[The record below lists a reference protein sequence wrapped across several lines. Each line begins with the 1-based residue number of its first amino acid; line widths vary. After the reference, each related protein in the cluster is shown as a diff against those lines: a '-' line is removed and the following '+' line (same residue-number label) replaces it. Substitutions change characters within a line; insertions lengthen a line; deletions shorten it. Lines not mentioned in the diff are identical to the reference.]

1 MLIRIIIFLLFVI
14 AIVLVYRMKREF
26 IYYVPIFNVLADVS
40 FNYFEALSAPSILR
54 AVVLMLFLL
63 MFWKQ
68 LVRMDVLR
76 SMYLFFFYILIV
88 MLFSKELLVSF
99 KTAAQV
105 ILSMSVFIA
114 GYSYI
119 TNFRRYRKLLES
131 LVWVIIA
138 GFIAAAVGYI
148 FDIGRTLEYTAGT
161 EYKGE
166 PEFIGLLGSGGLYGP
181 ALALALLPI
190 IIQNRFRK
198 IPPWLLWAVSA
209 GLYIFIILNVRRT
222 AILIPIIGFVSS
234 LIFYRTQTRVL
245 RYLFLFSVTLA
256 LLAPVYRPLLE
267 KRVKARAELGR
278 FEKGFMQT
286 ESRYLENLEMLKEI
300 REFKDPLAI
309 VTGIGHNIFAE
320 HTDQRKIVRRM
331 YHSDTAKVVYGAGL
345 IGLVLYFVIY
355 GQLLRMIIKIP
366 GARVLNEFKA
376 GALTLWIISF
386 FVSFN
391 GSITLVT
398 FRTMSFLLMGA
409 FIGMANAIIRSNG
422 AVLAAK
428 KRG

>member
-1 MLIRIIIFLLFVI
+1 MLIRFIIFLLFAV
-14 AIVLVYRMKREF
+14 AIVLVYRMKRGF
-26 IYYVPIFNVLADVS
+26 IYYIPIFNVLADVS
-40 FNYFEALSAPSILR
+40 FNYFEAFSAPTILR
-54 AVVLMLFLL
+54 AVVLLIFLL
-63 MFWKQ
+63 MFWDQIVK
-68 LVRMDVLR
+68 MDILK
-76 SMYLFFFYILIV
+76 SMYLFFLYILVI
-88 MLFSKELLVSF
+88 MLFSEELFVSF
-99 KTAAQV
+99 KTVVQV

-114 GYSYI
+114 GYKYI
-119 TNFRRYRKLLES
+119 TSYRRYEKLLES
-131 LVWVIIA
+131 LIWVIIA

-161 EYKGE
+161 DYTGE

-181 ALALALLPI
+181 ALALALLPF
-190 IIQNRFRK
+190 IIQNRYRN

-222 AILIPIIGFVSS
+222 AILLPIIGFVSS
-234 LIFYRTQTRVL
+234 LIFYRTQTKVL

-256 LLAPVYRPLLE
+256 LLAPVYRPLLA
-267 KRVKARAELGR
+267 KRVEARAELGR
-278 FEKGFMQT
+278 FDKGFMQT
-286 ESRYLENLEMLKEI
+286 ESRYLENLEMLKRV

-309 VTGIGHNIFAE
+309 ISGIGHNIFAE
-320 HTDQRKIVRRM
+320 HTDKRKIVRRM
-331 YHSDTAKVVYGAGL
+331 YHSDTAKLVYGSGL
-345 IGLVLYFVIY
+345 IGLLLYFIIY
-355 GQLLRMIIKIP
+355 GQLLRMILKIP
-366 GARVLNEFKA
+366 RIRVLNEYRA

-409 FIGMANAIIRSNG
+409 FIGMAHAAIRNHG

>member
-1 MLIRIIIFLLFVI
+1 MLIRLIIFLLFAV

-40 FNYFEALSAPSILR
+40 FNYFDAFSAPSLLR

-63 MFWKQ
+63 MFWDQ
-68 LVRMDVLR
+68 LIKMDILR
-76 SMYLFFFYILIV
+76 SMYLFFFYILII
-88 MLFSKELLVSF
+88 MLFSKELLISF
-99 KTAAQV
+99 KTVAQV

-114 GYSYI
+114 AYKYI
-119 TNFRRYRKLLES
+119 NSFQRYRKLLQTLS
-131 LVWVIIA
+131 WVILA

-166 PEFIGLLGSGGLYGP
+166 IEFIGLLGSGGLYGP
-181 ALALALLPI
+181 ALALALLPLL
-190 IIQNRFRK
+190 IQNRYRNM
-198 IPPWLLWAVSA
+198 PAWLLWVVSA

-222 AILIPIIGFVSS
+222 AILIPVIGFVSS
-234 LIFYRTQTRVL
+234 LIFYRSQTKVL

-267 KRVKARAELGR
+267 KRVEARAERGR

-286 ESRYLENLEMLKEI
+286 ESRYLENIEMFKEI
-300 REFKDPLAI
+300 REFNNPLAI
-309 VTGIGHNIFAE
+309 ISGIGHNIFAE
-320 HTDQRKIVRRM
+320 HTDRGKIVRRM
-331 YHSDTAKVVYGAGL
+331 YHSDTAKLTYGAGL
-345 IGLVLYFVIY
+345 IGLLLYFIIY
-355 GQLLRMIIKIP
+355 AQLLRMILKIP
-366 GARVLNEFKA
+366 GIRALNEYKA
-376 GALTLWIISF
+376 GALTLWIISVL
-386 FVSFN
+386 VSFN
-391 GSITLVT
+391 GSITLIT

-409 FIGMANAIIRSNG
+409 FIGMAHTFIRNHG
-422 AVLAAK
+422 AVPAGK